1 MSCFHNFLGEQL
13 VISAGHWV
21 TVTVTAVEALIP
33 PALPFNGQTAAAF
46 TPLTKAGPG
55 IDLTIRLFLIEVLL
69 EFNFV

>member
-1 MSCFHNFLGEQL
+1 MSCFHNSLGEQL